1 MHNFL
6 FSRVLAAALRL
17 PRQLKGLPRS
27 GSRIAAV
34 SLCAAVAVLG
44 AAGMS
49 AGTGATAQAA
59 TAQVSPSPGS
69 TGAWYEI
76 YAPLIDHSG
85 YYRCLDVPEASV
97 QPYQAVQTYH
107 CHGYASNG
115 ANQRWRFWP
124 NADGSYQI
132 QNVNSQL
139 CLQMPLY
146 GNQPEYQADC
156 DGIPEEDWQII
167 SSNGTQFVLDN
178 VAVNGICATVSNFSG
193 DSSTLVKQACNLG
206 NAQELWELG

>member
-1 MHNFL
+1 MRRRRL
-6 FSRVLAAALRL
+6 AGLLAAGAL
-17 PRQLKGLPRS
+17 
-27 GSRIAAV
+27 AT
-34 SLCAAVAVLG
+34 
-44 AAGMS
+44 GMS
-49 AGTGATAQAA
+49 AGTGVTAQAA
-59 TAQVSPSPGS
+59 TPLVSPSPGS

-97 QPYQAVQTYH
+97 QPDQAVQTYH

-139 CLQMPLY
+139 CLEVPLY
-146 GNQPEYQADC
+146 GAEPAFQDYC
-156 DGIPEEDWQII
+156 DGYQEEDWRII
-167 SSNGTQFVLDN
+167 SINSTQFALDN
-178 VAVNGICATVSNFSG
+178 VAVNGDCATVSTSSG
-193 DSSTLVKQACNLG
+193 DSSTVVKQPCDLG
-206 NAQELWELG
+206 NAQQIWELG

>member
-1 MHNFL
+1 MAM
-6 FSRVLAAALRL
+6 RVRRLAGLLAAGAL
-17 PRQLKGLPRS
+17 
-27 GSRIAAV
+27 
-34 SLCAAVAVLG
+34 

-49 AGTGATAQAA
+49 AGTGVTAQAA
-59 TAQVSPSPGS
+59 TARPAAAAAVSPSPGS
-69 TGAWYEI
+69 TGAWYEV

-97 QPYQAVQTYH
+97 QPDQAVQTYH

-139 CLQMPLY
+139 CLQVAVY
-146 GNQPEYQADC
+146 GSQPVWQYYC
-156 DGIPEEDWQII
+156 DGYQNEDWKII
-167 SSNGTQFVLDN
+167 SANGYQFVLES
-178 VAVNGICATVSNFSG
+178 VAVNGACAAVSSFSG
-193 DSSTLVKQACNLG
+193 DSSTIVKQPCDLG
-206 NAQELWELG
+206 NAQELWQLG

>member
-1 MHNFL
+1 MRL
-6 FSRVLAAALRL
+6 RSLAVLLAAGAL
-17 PRQLKGLPRS
+17 
-27 GSRIAAV
+27 AV
-34 SLCAAVAVLG
+34 
-44 AAGMS
+44 GMS
-49 AGTGATAQAA
+49 TVTGVTAQAA
-59 TAQVSPSPGS
+59 TAAVSPSPGS

-115 ANQRWRFWP
+115 ANQRWKFWP

-139 CLQMPLY
+139 CLQVAVY
-146 GNQPEYQADC
+146 GSQPIWQYYC
-156 DGIPEEDWQII
+156 DGYQNEDWKII
-167 SSNGTQFVLDN
+167 SANGSQFVLES
-178 VAVNGICATVSNFSG
+178 VAVNGACAAVSSFSG
-193 DSSTLVKQACNLG
+193 DSSPVVKQPCDLG
-206 NAQELWELG
+206 NAQELWQLG